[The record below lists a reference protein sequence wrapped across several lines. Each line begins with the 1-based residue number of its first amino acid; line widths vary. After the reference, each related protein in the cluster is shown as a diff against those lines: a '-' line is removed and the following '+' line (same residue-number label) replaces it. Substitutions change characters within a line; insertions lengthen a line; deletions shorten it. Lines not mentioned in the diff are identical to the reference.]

1 MALIIRNSLMAVSE
15 ETISADQ
22 TLRKARVILQ
32 EKGLYTISCE
42 GREYKAKISGKF
54 RYETKSQADYP
65 SVGDYVLVTLP
76 DDSSEAV
83 ISSLCQ
89 RKTVFIRKCAGKTTR
104 EQVVAANIDTVFLCM
119 SLNNDF
125 NLRRLERFLFV
136 ASKSGAQPVVVL
148 TKADLCEKPEQ
159 KVEEVKAVAR
169 DYDVILV
176 SSKSGDI
183 EGCKKYLKEGQTV
196 AFVGSS
202 GVGKSTLIN
211 ALIGK
216 DILKTNEIGLDD
228 KGRHTTTHRE
238 LISLQNGAFVIDTPG
253 MRELGIVEL
262 PETDEEDLFEDV
274 KSLFCECRFSN
285 CSHRTEPGCA
295 VLKAIEDGTLDESR
309 WLSFLKLKA
318 EKEKTEQDKKD
329 KEERENRFKRFS
341 KGGFKGKRSK

>member
-1 MALIIRNSLMAVSE
+1 MTLIIRNSLMAVSE
-15 ETISADQ
+15 ETNSADQ

-176 SSKSGDI
+176 SSKS
-183 EGCKKYLKEGQTV
+183 LVTLF
-196 AFVGSS
+196 AF
-202 GVGKSTLIN
+202 LRN
-211 ALIGK
+211 
-216 DILKTNEIGLDD
+216 
-228 KGRHTTTHRE
+228 
-238 LISLQNGAFVIDTPG
+238 
-253 MRELGIVEL
+253 
-262 PETDEEDLFEDV
+262 
-274 KSLFCECRFSN
+274 
-285 CSHRTEPGCA
+285 
-295 VLKAIEDGTLDESR
+295 
-309 WLSFLKLKA
+309 
-318 EKEKTEQDKKD
+318 
-329 KEERENRFKRFS
+329 
-341 KGGFKGKRSK
+341 

>member
-1 MALIIRNSLMAVSE
+1 MTLIIRNSLMAVSE
-15 ETISADQ
+15 ETNSADQ

-211 ALIGK
+211 
-216 DILKTNEIGLDD
+216 
-228 KGRHTTTHRE
+228 
-238 LISLQNGAFVIDTPG
+238 G

>member
-1 MALIIRNSLMAVSE
+1 M
-15 ETISADQ
+15 
-22 TLRKARVILQ
+22 
-32 EKGLYTISCE
+32 
-42 GREYKAKISGKF
+42 
-54 RYETKSQADYP
+54 
-65 SVGDYVLVTLP
+65 
-76 DDSSEAV
+76 
-83 ISSLCQ
+83 
-89 RKTVFIRKCAGKTTR
+89 
-104 EQVVAANIDTVFLCM
+104 AANIDTVFLCM

-211 ALIGK
+211 GLIGK
-216 DILKTNEIGLDD
+216 DILKTNAIGLDD

-238 LISLQNGAFVIDTPG
+238 LISLENGAFVIDTPG

-309 WLSFLKLKA
+309 WLSFLKLKD